1 MTPELTALATAA
13 LVQFA
18 QLGVFG
24 YYVRSQGNL
33 GYQTGN
39 RDTPPP
45 HTGKAAR
52 AQRAMANHTENLIL
66 FAIAVVVVTLGDQGT
81 AFTATCAWLYV
92 LARILYVPAYVFGLG
107 PLRGA
112 IWGLGWVAT
121 LLMILAA
128 FV

>member
-33 GYQTGN
+33 GYQVGN
-39 RDTPPP
+39 RDTAPP

-52 AQRAMANHTENLIL
+52 AQRAMANHSENLVL
-66 FAIAVVVVTLGDQGT
+66 FAIAVALVTLSDQGT
-81 AFTATCAWLYV
+81 TFTAACAWAYV
-92 LARILYVPAYVFGLG
+92 AARILYVPAYVHGLG
-107 PLRGA
+107 LVRSLV
-112 IWGLGWVAT
+112 WGVGWVAT

-128 FV
+128 LF

>member
-1 MTPELTALATAA
+1 MTPELTALAVAA

-18 QLGVFG
+18 SLGVFG
-24 YYVRSQGNL
+24 YFVRSQGNL

-66 FAIAVVVVTLGDQGT
+66 FAIAVLVVTLADQGT

-128 FV
+128 FA

>member
-1 MTPELTALATAA
+1 MTPELTALAAAA

-18 QLGVFG
+18 SLGVFG